1 MREIES
7 AARDARSPR
16 PRRVPSSHLL
26 LHEGQA
32 EQPAAA
38 HAGFIIADL
47 PADLIAEIVAL
58 LRLLHRVRELR
69 LEEHRRRRRAAAA
82 TARRRRP
89 LDAERLRFLA
99 GAEVGVEQSRLE
111 LAPLGARR
119 DEQRELDFA
128 LRLR

>member
-1 MREIES
+1 MSDLIGW
-7 AARDARSPR
+7 ARKRSPR

-26 LHEGQA
+26 LHEGEA

-38 HAGFIIADL
+38 RASFIIADL
-47 PADLIAEIVAL
+47 PVDLIAEIVAL

-69 LEEHRRRRRAAAA
+69 LEEHRRRRAAAA
-82 TARRRRP
+82 ARRRRP
-89 LDAERLRFLA
+89 LDAKRLRFLA